1 VLFGGQGGGGKSA
14 ALIMAGLQYVDV
26 PNYSALIIRQNY
38 RHLYDSGGTQE
49 KLEQF
54 LAGTEAQWVASLD
67 RWEFP
72 SGASLSLGF
81 VEYERQRFKFQSTEY
96 QFVAFDELSQW
107 ATDRVYRYL
116 FTRMRRPAAGEEICE
131 PCPSCGMTLDQV
143 PIRMR
148 AASNPGGPG
157 HTWLKKRFI
166 EPHRAWKRGDAERP
180 EAPFIQSALVDNP
193 SLDPAS
199 YLESLSAAS
208 PIERAWMQYGDW
220 DAVEGGT
227 MFKGAW
233 FPVSPA
239 SPPDGS
245 KWARYWDLA
254 ATAEGEADDPD
265 YTAGALVARDVEGG
279 WWLQDLVRGR
289 WSPAETDA
297 RIVATVTADLERH
310 GRRHYVCGLEQE
322 PGSSGKRS
330 ALELKARIQRD
341 CGSVTV
347 EIVPATGSKVDR
359 ARPVASVAEPGPHIR
374 CSGGAWMPD
383 FLDEITAFPGGPHDD
398 MVDSLSGC
406 FELLSPTGR
415 RKVKFY

>member
-1 VLFGGQGGGGKSA
+1 MPAWSTTPRVQALAERLRRNSEETRTNRTRALTPRHACGGPWHPEPHPKQQAFLWSSSKREVLFGGQGGGGKSA

-245 KWARYWDLA
+245 KWAPLLGPR
-254 ATAEGEADDPD
+254 
-265 YTAGALVARDVEGG
+265 
-279 WWLQDLVRGR
+279 
-289 WSPAETDA
+289 
-297 RIVATVTADLERH
+297 
-310 GRRHYVCGLEQE
+310 
-322 PGSSGKRS
+322 
-330 ALELKARIQRD
+330 RD
-341 CGSVTV
+341 C
-347 EIVPATGSKVDR
+347 
-359 ARPVASVAEPGPHIR
+359 
-374 CSGGAWMPD
+374 
-383 FLDEITAFPGGPHDD
+383 
-398 MVDSLSGC
+398 
-406 FELLSPTGR
+406 
-415 RKVKFY
+415 